1 MPLNELSQRQFHQI
15 KGNKMAEHKHGSMDT
30 KGHEQT
36 FSTFIRFTIWGA
48 GISIATLIFLYLAN
62 G

>member
-1 MPLNELSQRQFHQI
+1 MADHQ
-15 KGNKMAEHKHGSMDT
+15 HGSMDT

-36 FSTFIRFTIWGA
+36 FNTFIRFVVWGA
-48 GISIATLIFLYLAN
+48 VISIGILIFLALAN

>member
-1 MPLNELSQRQFHQI
+1 
-15 KGNKMAEHKHGSMDT
+15 MAEHKHGSMDT

-36 FSTFIRFTIWGA
+36 FNTFIRFTIWGA